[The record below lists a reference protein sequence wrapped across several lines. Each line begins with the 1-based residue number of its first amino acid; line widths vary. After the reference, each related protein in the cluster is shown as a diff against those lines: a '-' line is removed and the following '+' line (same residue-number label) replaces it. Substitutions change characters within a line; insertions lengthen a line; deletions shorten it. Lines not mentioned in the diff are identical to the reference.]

1 MGWKKLFSGHCARFS
16 DFSWLLL
23 FGIFCFLS
31 STLQFIPKKDREQT
45 PTHTLSPLS
54 LSLSLQPRSQGPAAS
69 WRVWLTHVSGC
80 LPCDIITSSSCCL
93 PRKKGEERRYF
104 GDDNNSE
111 KTFLSAWLTPG
122 GKTQIGGSWAHDS
135 DVVCVRRAKGK
146 KKTVWTYDN
155 TNASRVCH
163 RRYIRDGM
171 NNEVESI
178 IKNFPPD
185 PSPRLNARQ

>member
-23 FGIFCFLS
+23 FENFCFLS
-31 STLQFIPKKDREQT
+31 STLQFIPKKRPWT
-45 PTHTLSPLS
+45 NANPHTLPS
-54 LSLSLQPRSQGPAAS
+54 LSLSLQPRSQGPAAR
-69 WRVWLTHVSGC
+69 RVWLTHVSGC

-93 PRKKGEERRYF
+93 PRKKREERRYF

-111 KTFLSAWLTPG
+111 KTFLSAWLTSG

-135 DVVCVRRAKGK
+135 CVCKKSKGK
-146 KKTVWTYDN
+146 KETVWTYDN
-155 TNASRVCH
+155 TKASRVCH